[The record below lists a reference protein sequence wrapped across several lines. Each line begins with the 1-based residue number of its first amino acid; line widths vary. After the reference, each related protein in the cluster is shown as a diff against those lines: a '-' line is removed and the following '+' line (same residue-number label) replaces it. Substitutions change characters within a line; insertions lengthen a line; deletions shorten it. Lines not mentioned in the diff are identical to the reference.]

1 MYLTR
6 EILDKHNACGQ
17 GVAWFVE
24 HYPDGAELIEIIN
37 DKRVNVPFLHW
48 GFQHLTVSEE
58 ERQAYYTRLKIDVPY
73 PWSVY
78 QCRDVS
84 NSSYIS
90 DSEKVSDSSF
100 VFGSKNV
107 NESNNISHSK
117 IVDGSDCV
125 YNSFLVTNCY
135 GVVDSKN
142 ITDSTNIVCSEFVVG
157 SHGVFNGNMITDSNF
172 VSAFTKGGV
181 RDITDSSFIM
191 SCSNLKNCLF
201 CEGISDKE
209 YHIFNKP
216 VPPRTFEAIYKQMD
230 LVLGA
235 FEAQLTL
242 EWPKGTVPLD
252 TPRINRNVIKQFKDL
267 PDDFWDWVATLPNY
281 DPLVLYSIVFN
292 SDKIKQ

>member
-1 MYLTR
+1 
-6 EILDKHNACGQ
+6 
-17 GVAWFVE
+17 
-24 HYPDGAELIEIIN
+24 
-37 DKRVNVPFLHW
+37 
-48 GFQHLTVSEE
+48 
-58 ERQAYYTRLKIDVPY
+58 
-73 PWSVY
+73 
-78 QCRDVS
+78 
-84 NSSYIS
+84 
-90 DSEKVSDSSF
+90 
-100 VFGSKNV
+100 VFGSKNI

-117 IVDGSDCV
+117 IVEGSECV

-142 ITDSTNIVCSEFVVG
+142 ITDSTNVVCSEFVVG
-157 SHGVFNGNMITDSNF
+157 SRGVFNGNMITDSNF
-172 VSAFTKGGV
+172 VSAFAKGGV

-216 VPPRTFEAIYKQMD
+216 VPPKTFEAIYKQMD
-230 LVLGA
+230 LILGT
-235 FEAQLTL
+235 FEVHLTL

-252 TPRINRNVIKQFKDL
+252 TPRINRNVIKQFRDL
-267 PDDFWDWVATLPNY
+267 PDDFWEWVATLPNY